1 MGTRHCSHCH
11 RLCLPIDLLKRI
23 TSTCTASPR
32 RRPGLLDWKPC
43 LQASLDSTCKCRIV
57 GLLPRS
63 LSRDETS
70 RHFKMFEDKKLKFLP
85 SDSVRNTA
93 WAACISRNVDDA
105 GHTSVPFKEISRQS
119 PPSLRP
125 LQLPLQLLWPVH
137 RPAMSHPCIN
147 TNKFHQTHPDHHLI
161 LLIQASWV
169 CFLSGLSFNMASN
182 VLSLAESPLAAGPC
196 GSGICCLLRRCL
208 CRSCRITGC
217 CRSCLPS
224 RWSWLKYTPGAKMQ
238 SACHSWGLRFFV
250 SEGNS
255 FLSIKLLQLSG
266 NASAASSLDN
276 PALTAAWPGDSWDPK
291 RQQQWEERDGWDG
304 LVAP

>member
-1 MGTRHCSHCH
+1 
-11 RLCLPIDLLKRI
+11 
-23 TSTCTASPR
+23 
-32 RRPGLLDWKPC
+32 
-43 LQASLDSTCKCRIV
+43 
-57 GLLPRS
+57 
-63 LSRDETS
+63 
-70 RHFKMFEDKKLKFLP
+70 
-85 SDSVRNTA
+85 
-93 WAACISRNVDDA
+93 
-105 GHTSVPFKEISRQS
+105 
-119 PPSLRP
+119 
-125 LQLPLQLLWPVH
+125 
-137 RPAMSHPCIN
+137 
-147 TNKFHQTHPDHHLI
+147 
-161 LLIQASWV
+161 
-169 CFLSGLSFNMASN
+169 MASN

-276 PALTAAWPGDSWDPK
+276 PALTAAWPGFSGAQLGSDTPTAMRGKGWMGWIGCTLGFECAVFNCNCWQQLQLINLLWSAEHCGADLKNLHSKRPK
-291 RQQQWEERDGWDG
+291 FGN
-304 LVAP
+304 